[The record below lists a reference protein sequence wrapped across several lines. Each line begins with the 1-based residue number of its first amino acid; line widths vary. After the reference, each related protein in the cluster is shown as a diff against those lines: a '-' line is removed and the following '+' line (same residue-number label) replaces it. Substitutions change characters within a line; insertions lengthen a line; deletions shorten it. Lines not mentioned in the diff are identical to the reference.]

1 MDAGVCL
8 TGTDIISSTTETID
22 DTDNYLVGQQR
33 DTRTRH
39 SVVVI
44 DFDYSEV
51 KLNTCQKNNRNYNYV
66 VVLTTP
72 ESGLQKHER

>member
-44 DFDYSEV
+44 DFDYSAVDKIEHMPKKQS
-51 KLNTCQKNNRNYNYV
+51 KLQLCCGINHPRIRLAET
-66 VVLTTP
+66 
-72 ESGLQKHER
+72 